1 MNKELPQ
8 PAVASLE
15 LAAGTV
21 GLHAFHQGA
30 DPVVPAE
37 PLVQRNLA
45 QELHLASYQA
55 QVVVDNQIRAEKNF
69 LGQIGKNDH
78 EITPWSKTSVK

>member
-1 MNKELPQ
+1 MIREILNKELHQ

-15 LAAGTV
+15 LAAGTA

-37 PLVQRNLA
+37 PLAQRNLA

-55 QVVVDNQIRAEKNF
+55 QVVVDNQIQAEKNF
-69 LGQIGKNDH
+69 HGQIG
-78 EITPWSKTSVK
+78 E